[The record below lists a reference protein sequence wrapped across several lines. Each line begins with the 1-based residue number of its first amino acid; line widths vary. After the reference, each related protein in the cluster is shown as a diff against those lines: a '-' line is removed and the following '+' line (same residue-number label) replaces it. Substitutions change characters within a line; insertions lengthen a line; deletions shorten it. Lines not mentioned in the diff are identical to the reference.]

1 MPWDSKQHTRRGLF
15 KMHLCIFTNYPFL
28 CQNSIGIVLKDFL
41 SWHFFRSFLVQID
54 RNFWVLPENKATL
67 LLYGMYFRMYL
78 VGRQQFHMKH
88 DFCCYVTVTNQRWTE
103 PRCGGHPTHSLR
115 EGTHWPKSSNFLPNI
130 INPFFYE
137 WNMITHSSKSH
148 FRNDEKLLWQSELS
162 CYPGMRKVL
171 SSPYVGRSKYFW
183 AQLNSKSSKF
193 KLTARSS

>member
-1 MPWDSKQHTRRGLF
+1 M
-15 KMHLCIFTNYPFL
+15 
-28 CQNSIGIVLKDFL
+28 
-41 SWHFFRSFLVQID
+41 
-54 RNFWVLPENKATL
+54 
-67 LLYGMYFRMYL
+67 LYGMYFRMYL

-193 KLTARSS
+193 KLTARSSWLSLNITKIYWKVNIAEK